1 MHYSNNM
8 NPDILIFTKDMI
20 EKGMSSRGGFNK
32 KQLATIGVEW
42 PPQKGWKHHLI
53 GKTITKDQYE
63 KFLYLSNNI

>member
-1 MHYSNNM
+1 M
-8 NPDILIFTKDMI
+8 NPDILILTKDMI

-32 KQLATIGVEW
+32 NQLAAIGVEW
-42 PPQKGWKHHLI
+42 PPQKGWKHLLI